1 MWDSWREEG
10 NRVVN
15 LLPFRACRL
24 RCRSLPLRSAPMN
37 PRYKPLLLA
46 AFAVVGVWLLAW
58 AGMRLAASS
67 RMTPEKLIALLHETD
82 LARLDA
88 AARAKKLQQLADK
101 LNTMPR
107 DDRRS
112 TRADQ
117 EWDRVWKQMTEA
129 EKGELVERTMPSG
142 VKQMLTAFE
151 QLPEDKRRSAITNA
165 IARMRADRES
175 DESPV
180 GARTDREPMSEEMQ
194 QKVVTTGLKTFY
206 SESSAQTKAEVAP
219 LLEEMQQAMQSGKMF
234 RR

>member
-112 TRADQ
+112 ARADQ

>member
-1 MWDSWREEG
+1 MWDSWREEC

-88 AARAKKLQQLADK
+88 AARAKKLQQLAEK

-112 TRADQ
+112 ARADQ

>member
-165 IARMRADRES
+165 IARMRADRENG
-175 DESPV
+175 ESPV

>member
-1 MWDSWREEG
+1 
-10 NRVVN
+10 
-15 LLPFRACRL
+15 
-24 RCRSLPLRSAPMN
+24 MN

-46 AFAVVGVWLLAW
+46 VFAVVGVWLLAW
-58 AGMRLAASS
+58 AGMRLAASA
-67 RMTPEKLIALLHETD
+67 RMTPEKLIAHLHELD

-101 LNTMPR
+101 LNAMPR
-107 DDRRS
+107 DDRRNA
-112 TRADQ
+112 RADQ

-165 IARMRADRES
+165 IARMRSDREKG
-175 DESPV
+175 DAPDGRPE
-180 GARTDREPMSEEMQ
+180 REPMSEEMQ
-194 QKVVTTGLKTFY
+194 QKVITTGLKTFY